1 MRIGNND
8 YSLVLLDTNLFS
20 RISVEPRTYLEA
32 LKRLV
37 GDRLALLCFSPY
49 SLFELR
55 HAPAIYAAFLDVFD
69 LYPCAILKNE
79 GMLFEDERASY
90 YSGQSIDPLLFGFS
104 FLNTKHGTNLRNLT
118 AVVFADPDTAKRE
131 LDWPTLK
138 IELLSD
144 WLRLKRN
151 YPPKGRT
158 YLLPEAKEFARIT
171 TLQQIV
177 YRAPEWATEL
187 RGRGEKVD
195 VRKFP
200 SVTMTLLTV
209 FFRIYEPVKRK
220 PVPQD
225 VFDVL
230 ISTPAPYV
238 DIVITEKMQAEIF
251 RKAKKI
257 FPAISQ
263 LEVYTLRDLASV

>member
-20 RISVEPRTYLEA
+20 RLSIDPRTYLEA
-32 LKRLV
+32 LNRLV
-37 GDRLALLCFSPY
+37 GNRMVLLCFSPY
-49 SLFELR
+49 SLYELR
-55 HAPAIYAAFLDVFD
+55 RAPAIYAAFLDVFD
-69 LYPCAILKNE
+69 VYPCAILKSE
-79 GMLFEDERASY
+79 EMIFQDERASY
-90 YSGQSIDPLLFGFS
+90 DSGESINPLLFGFS
-104 FLNTKHGTNLRNLT
+104 FLNTKRGTNLRNLT
-118 AVVFADPDTAKRE
+118 EVVFAHPDTAQRE
-131 LDWPTLK
+131 LDWPALK

-158 YLLPEAKEFARIT
+158 YQLPEAREFARIT
-171 TLQQIV
+171 TLQQIA
-177 YRAPEWATEL
+177 YRAPEWVAEL

-209 FFRIYEPVKRK
+209 FFRIYEPANRK

-230 ISTPAPYV
+230 ISTPAPYL
-238 DIVITEKMQAEIF
+238 DIVITEKMQAEIYG
-251 RKAKKI
+251 KARKI

-263 LEVYTLRDLASV
+263 LEVFTLRDLASV